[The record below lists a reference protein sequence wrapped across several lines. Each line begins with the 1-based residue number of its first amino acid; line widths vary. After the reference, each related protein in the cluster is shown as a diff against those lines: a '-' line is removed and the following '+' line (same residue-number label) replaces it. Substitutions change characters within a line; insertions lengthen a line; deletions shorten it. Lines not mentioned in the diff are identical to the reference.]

1 MIYWFTGQP
10 AHGKTTLARKLLKY
24 HKDVYNNK
32 IKGISIDGD
41 DLRNMFENK
50 DYRSAGRRKNIKL
63 AQDLSLFLHN
73 KGYEVYVSLVTPFKD
88 MREDFKSQMKG
99 ELKEFYVYCSKERE
113 REMYKVKDY
122 QPPTENFTLIDTT
135 VDTIEQSL
143 FKILQNI

>member
-41 DLRNMFENK
+41 DLRNMF
-50 DYRSAGRRKNIKL
+50 
-63 AQDLSLFLHN
+63 LFLHN

>member
-50 DYRSAGRRKNIKL
+50 DYSSAGRRKNIKL

-99 ELKEFYVYCSKERE
+99 HVPYF
-113 REMYKVKDY
+113 
-122 QPPTENFTLIDTT
+122 
-135 VDTIEQSL
+135 
-143 FKILQNI
+143 